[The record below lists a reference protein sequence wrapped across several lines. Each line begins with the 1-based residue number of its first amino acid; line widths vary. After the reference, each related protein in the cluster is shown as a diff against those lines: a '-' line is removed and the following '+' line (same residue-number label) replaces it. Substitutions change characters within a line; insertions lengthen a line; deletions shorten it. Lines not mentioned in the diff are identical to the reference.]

1 MLRFAI
7 GFPNSLIYIE
17 GLLMKFSGIVR
28 PLLRTLPLALLSNLG
43 AIGIAMTASAQNLP
57 AGNAP
62 VITPEQAAEG
72 AELKSVGVLSIPG
85 GQRLMGEAGSAVSSG
100 NYALAVKKL
109 QEARQVLN
117 QTSNFYQQLGNNFAG
132 IDSRISDNL
141 RKKAVDAAQMRDEAT
156 YQLALAHRALNQP
169 ELSVPLLVQVI
180 NSQNPTRELGKKSYA
195 QLVELGF
202 ADTPYPRS
210 TK

>member
-1 MLRFAI
+1 
-7 GFPNSLIYIE
+7 
-17 GLLMKFSGIVR
+17 MKFSGIVR
-28 PLLRTLPLALLSNLG
+28 PLLRNLPVPLLSSLG
-43 AIGIAMTASAQNLP
+43 AIALAMTASAQTLP
-57 AGNAP
+57 EGNAP

-85 GQRLMGEAGSAVSSG
+85 GQRLMGEANSAVSSG
-100 NYALAVKKL
+100 NYTLAVKKL

-132 IDSRISDNL
+132 IDSRISDDL
-141 RKKAVDAAQMRDEAT
+141 RRKAVDAAQMRDEAT

-202 ADTPYPRS
+202 ASTPYPRTS
-210 TK
+210 K